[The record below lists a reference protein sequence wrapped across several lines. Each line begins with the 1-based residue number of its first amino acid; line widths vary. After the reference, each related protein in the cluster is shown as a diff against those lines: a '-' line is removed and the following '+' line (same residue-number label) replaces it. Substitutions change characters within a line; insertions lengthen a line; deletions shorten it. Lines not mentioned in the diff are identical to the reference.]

1 MIKDDA
7 VCSGTEGALS
17 HHYVDNRSFLSTEG
31 SPSRQK
37 LFRPD
42 IVSLIDMILQTRKR
56 SGFTQGDVA

>member
-1 MIKDDA
+1 M

-37 LFRPD
+37 LFRPY

-56 SGFTQGDVA
+56 SGFTQEM

>member
-1 MIKDDA
+1 M

-31 SPSRQK
+31 SPSRQM
-37 LFRPD
+37 LLRPY